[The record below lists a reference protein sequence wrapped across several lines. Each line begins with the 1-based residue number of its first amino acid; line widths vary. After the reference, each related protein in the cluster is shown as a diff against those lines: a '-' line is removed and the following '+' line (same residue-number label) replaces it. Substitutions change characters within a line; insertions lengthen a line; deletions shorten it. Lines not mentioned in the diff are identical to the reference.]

1 MAAQQPVNT
10 LDSFE
15 AVPTGK
21 ALGAEIKGV
30 DFSQPVPEDVKIAL
44 RKAWAD
50 HLILVFRGQKITDPQ
65 VIEASKI
72 FGGVQ
77 VGGAR
82 AYYLRGGKDKNRHQ
96 LSEYPEITPINN
108 LDENGN
114 PAKANSS
121 LGSHEVVWHS
131 DNSYVD
137 IPPAGSM
144 LYALELP
151 VNGGGDTYF
160 NNQYLA
166 YETLP
171 DDLKAAIEGK
181 YQRHDASRN
190 SAGVLRPSA
199 KLPTTPEEVEG
210 PVHPL
215 VRIHPVTGKRAL
227 YLGRHYEWPSS
238 FIVEFDDVESEEV
251 LAALW
256 EHATQ
261 DHLKWTHDW
270 AAGDLV
276 LWDNRCT
283 MHARSEVDHT
293 QPRVLHRALIKGEP
307 IISAWE
313 SHAAAD

>member
-1 MAAQQPVNT
+1 MAARQPVNT
-10 LDSFE
+10 LESFE
-15 AVPTGK
+15 AVPTGS

-30 DFSQPVPEDVKIAL
+30 DFAQAVPDDVRQAL
-44 RKAWAD
+44 RQAWAD
-50 HLILVFRGQKITDPQ
+50 HLILVFRGKKITDPQ
-65 VIEASKI
+65 LIEASKI

-82 AYYLRGGKDKNRHQ
+82 AYYLRGGKEKNRHQ
-96 LSEYPEITPINN
+96 LSDYPEITPINN

-131 DNSYVD
+131 DNSYVET
-137 IPPAGSM
+137 PPAGSM

-160 NNQYLA
+160 NNQYMA

-171 DDLKAAIEGK
+171 DDLKTEIEGK
-181 YQRHDASRN
+181 YQRHDSSRN

-199 KLPTTPEEVEG
+199 KLPTTLEEVEG

-227 YLGRHYEWPSS
+227 YLGRRRVWPSNHILGLS
-238 FIVEFDDVESEEV
+238 NEESED
-251 LAALW
+251 LLDRLW
-256 EHATQ
+256 AHATQ
-261 DHLKWTHDW
+261 EEFAMEHIWTL
-270 AAGDLV
+270 GDLV
-276 LWDNRCT
+276 LWDNRCA
-283 MHARSEVDHT
+283 MHYRTEIDAT
-293 QPRVLHRALIKGEP
+293 QRRVMHRTQITGEKV
-307 IISAWE
+307 IAAWE
-313 SHAAAD
+313 AAAE